1 MLNSIKLFSCVYTR
15 CQSLSA
21 APGAVACQ
29 APLSMGGILQ
39 AKKVLEWAA
48 IPVSGGSS
56 RPGIKPG
63 PPALQADSLS
73 SGPAGKPVYT
83 VHTHAR
89 LYTCAYMRASVYM
102 CVHTGACIHVRTHA
116 CACIH
121 VRTCVRLYTS
131 AYTRAPVYMRVHT
144 HLHTYVYTRTCLYT
158 CAYTHARLYTCAY
171 TRASVYMC
179 THTFAYICVHGHV
192 PVYMCVHACVCIHVC
207 AHTFTPHLGV
217 FFRGFLIQFF
227 NLPCCETDPLSS
239 EF

>member
-102 CVHTGACIHVRTHA
+102 CVHTRICIHVHTHICIHMCTRARACIHV
-116 CACIH
+116 C
-121 VRTCVRLYTS
+121 TCVRLYTC
-131 AYTRAPVYMRVHT
+131 VCT
-144 HLHTYVYTRTCLYT
+144 HVYTTSRCFL
-158 CAYTHARLYTCAY
+158 
-171 TRASVYMC
+171 SG
-179 THTFAYICVHGHV
+179 ISD
-192 PVYMCVHACVCIHVC
+192 PV
-207 AHTFTPHLGV
+207 L
-217 FFRGFLIQFF
+217 
-227 NLPCCETDPLSS
+227 
-239 EF
+239 